1 MSDYLGVLVDGQPHF
16 EFDREKPLPEGHL
29 ARLDQM
35 DLKMD
40 QGIEVKGE
48 VIANPDQEARTRF
61 VATSLANALAEG
73 HENLAMAMV
82 TWLGVRRPD
91 LKQVKISPG
100 ALGMK
105 VDLDYDNAYEKPAP
119 QPQVVEFHP
128 TRH

>member
-1 MSDYLGVLVDGQPHF
+1 MGDFLGILVDEQPQY
-16 EFDREKPLPEGHL
+16 EFDRDKQVPEGHL
-29 ARLDQM
+29 ARLEQM

-48 VIANPDQEARTRF
+48 VIPNPDQEARTRF

-73 HENLAMAMV
+73 NENMAMAMV

-91 LKQVKISPG
+91 LKQVKIFPG

-119 QPQVVEFHP
+119 QPQVVQFNP

>member
-1 MSDYLGVLVDGQPHF
+1 MGDFLGILVDGQPQY

-29 ARLDQM
+29 SRLDQM

-48 VIANPDQEARTRF
+48 LIPNPDQEARTRF

-73 HENLAMAMV
+73 NENLAMAMV

-91 LKQVKISPG
+91 LKQVRISTG
-100 ALGMK
+100 AMGMK
-105 VDLDYDNAYEKPAP
+105 VDLDYENVYEKPTP
-119 QPQVVEFHP
+119 QPQVVQFHP